1 MLIGIPDIISPEL
14 LKILSE
20 MGHGDEIV
28 LADANFPAATNAK
41 RLVRADGIKIP
52 NLLSAILELI
62 PLDQYDDEHF
72 ILMQKCAGDNA
83 DVSVW
88 KEYAEIAE
96 KKNDNCKFTYCE
108 RFDYYERAKNAY
120 AIVATGEKRQYANI
134 ILKKGC
140 ILD

>member
-14 LKILSE
+14 LKILSD

-28 LADANFPAATNAK
+28 LADANFPAASNAK

-52 NLLSAILELI
+52 DLLSAILELF
-62 PLDQYDDEHF
+62 PLDQYDDENF
-72 ILMQKCAGDNA
+72 ILMQKCEGDNA
-83 DVSVW
+83 DVSVLE
-88 KEYAEIAE
+88 EYKQISEQ
-96 KKNDNCKFTYCE
+96 KSSYCRFTFCE